1 LKRAGAGTL
10 SVPGDVSGEGIV
22 RAMAEAVVGGF
33 GWVEVLVNNAGIT
46 LITPAEETT
55 LSDWRRVL
63 EVNLTGPFL
72 TSREFGREMLRLGSG
87 SIVNVSSVAGL
98 LGVADRAAYNA
109 SKHGLVG
116 LTRTLAAEWG
126 GRDVRVNAVCTG
138 WVNPDKD
145 VEDQA
150 GGGYADE
157 DIEGRVPMGR
167 FATPDDV
174 ARAIAFLADPE
185 QSAFVNGHT
194 LSVDGG
200 WYGDGGWESLR
211 WRKQAL

>member
-1 LKRAGAGTL
+1 MT
-10 SVPGDVSGEGIV
+10 D
-22 RAMAEAVVGGF
+22 M
-33 GWVEVLVNNAGIT
+33 
-46 LITPAEETT
+46 
-55 LSDWRRVL
+55 
-63 EVNLTGPFL
+63 
-72 TSREFGREMLRLGSG
+72 
-87 SIVNVSSVAGL
+87 
-98 LGVADRAAYNA
+98 
-109 SKHGLVG
+109 
-116 LTRTLAAEWG
+116 
-126 GRDVRVNAVCTG
+126 
-138 WVNPDKD
+138 D